1 MLYLSA
7 TTAPLVNPLC
17 LLQMRNA
24 NKGNEFWC
32 GELFRFLIIVSLHD
46 KRSMDRTGVFP
57 FVRVL
62 YEEHNNQSTT
72 DGYKFHSCF
81 LIIQLLIGTRTRD
94 GLIVHLFSQLNETK
108 RKTQGRHIQKI
119 LLFCCSFF
127 YIAKWK
133 NENMYNGSYFYFRFL
148 FVNWEKETET
158 LLPISHFSS
167 WYRKTK
173 NARTV
178 HTPQGTFPFSSF
190 FIVQRKKRQYV
201 QRMLFLSFAF
211 CLWIRKRENDT

>member
-24 NKGNEFWC
+24 NKGNDFWC
-32 GELFRFLIIVSLHD
+32 GGLFRFLITVSLHD

-57 FVRVL
+57 LVRVL

-72 DGYKFHSCF
+72 DGYKFHPCF

-94 GLIVHLFSQLNETK
+94 GLIVYLFSQLTETK

-127 YIAKWK
+127 YIANLK
-133 NENMYNGSYFYFRFL
+133 NENMYKGSYFYFRFL
-148 FVNWEKETET
+148 FVNWEKGNGNFITF
-158 LLPISHFSS
+158 IHFHHGIGK
-167 WYRKTK
+167 RKTHG
-173 NARTV
+173 RYIYT
-178 HTPQGTFPFSSF
+178 TRYFSVF
-190 FIVQRKKRQYV
+190 FIFHRAKEKTTICRTDAISIF
-201 QRMLFLSFAF
+201 RFL
-211 CLWIRKRENDT
+211 LVD